1 MDSGAQSPRPAGET
15 GTPDGPAT
23 DVGAP
28 GKPTADTGAPD
39 KPTEDGGTSDRPTGD
54 GGTPD
59 RPAPDTGAPGRPT
72 EDSGTPGRP
81 TGEGGTPGIGRR
93 IRGLREERGISLSAL
108 ARAAGVGKATLSGL
122 ENGTRNP
129 TLETLWA
136 ITAEL
141 GVPLAMAVG
150 TPPPVDAGGGGRTGG
165 IPVVPGTAVEGT
177 LLQVFEDEGVTY
189 ELYRLVIRAG
199 TTQVSP
205 AHHEGVTE
213 HVTVFAG
220 TLGAGPAGAPLR
232 AGPGEHISW
241 RSDVPHSYAALG
253 DLDVHA
259 SLLIRYP
266 RR

>member
-15 GTPDGPAT
+15 GTPARPAT
-23 DVGAP
+23 D
-28 GKPTADTGAPD
+28 TGTP
-39 KPTEDGGTSDRPTGD
+39 DRPTGD
-54 GGTPD
+54 GDTPSRPAMGGSAPD
-59 RPAPDTGAPGRPT
+59 RPATDTG
-72 EDSGTPGRP
+72 TPD
-81 TGEGGTPGIGRR
+81 IGRR

-129 TLETLWA
+129 TLDTLWA

-150 TPPPVDAGGGGRTGG
+150 TPPPVDAGGSGRTGG
-165 IPVVPGTAVEGT
+165 IPVVHGTAVEGT

-220 TLGAGPAGAPLR
+220 TLDAGPAGAPLR

-241 RSDVPHSYAALG
+241 RSDVPHSYAVPG

-266 RR
+266 RRRARRPSWTRSHS

>member
-1 MDSGAQSPRPAGET
+1 MLHDSPMDSGAQSPRPAGET
-15 GTPDGPAT
+15 GTPDRSAADDGTLERPA
-23 DVGAP
+23 A
-28 GKPTADTGAPD
+28 
-39 KPTEDGGTSDRPTGD
+39 GT
-54 GGTPD
+54 GTPV
-59 RPAPDTGAPGRPT
+59 RPAAGTHAPGRPSAAT
-72 EDSGTPGRP
+72 DRP
-81 TGEGGTPGIGRR
+81 AVDGGTLDIGRR
-93 IRGLREERGISLSAL
+93 IRRLREERGISLSAL
-108 ARAAGVGKATLSGL
+108 ARGAGVGKATLSGL

-150 TPPPVDAGGGGRTGG
+150 TPPVDAGGSETAETA
-165 IPVVPGTAVEGT
+165 PVIHGTAAEGT

-189 ELYRLVIRAG
+189 ELYRMVIRPGVA
-199 TTQVSP
+199 QVSP

-213 HVTVFAG
+213 HMTVFAG
-220 TLGAGPAGAPLR
+220 TLSAGPTGAPLR

-241 RSDVPHSYAALG
+241 RSDVPHAYVVLG
-253 DLDVHA
+253 DQDVHA

>member
-15 GTPDGPAT
+15 GTPGRPPADTGTPGGPAT
-23 DVGAP
+23 
-28 GKPTADTGAPD
+28 
-39 KPTEDGGTSDRPTGD
+39 EGG
-54 GGTPD
+54 
-59 RPAPDTGAPGRPT
+59 PAA
-72 EDSGTPGRP
+72 
-81 TGEGGTPGIGRR
+81 EGGTPGIGRR

-136 ITAEL
+136 ITTEL

-150 TPPPVDAGGGGRTGG
+150 TPPPVDAGGSGRTGG
-165 IPVVPGTAVEGT
+165 VPVVHGTAVEGT

-220 TLGAGPAGAPLR
+220 TLSAGPAGAPLR
-232 AGPGEHISW
+232 AGPGEHVSW
-241 RSDVPHSYAALG
+241 RSDVPHSYAVLG

>member
-1 MDSGAQSPRPAGET
+1 MDSGAQSPRPA
-15 GTPDGPAT
+15 
-23 DVGAP
+23 
-28 GKPTADTGAPD
+28 KDT
-39 KPTEDGGTSDRPTGD
+39 
-54 GGTPD
+54 GTPD
-59 RPAPDTGAPGRPT
+59 RPAAAARAPGTPSADTDALDRLSGNAGAPGEPAV
-72 EDSGTPGRP
+72 D
-81 TGEGGTPGIGRR
+81 GGTPGIGRR
-93 IRGLREERGISLSAL
+93 IRRLREERGISLSAL

-150 TPPPVDAGGGGRTGG
+150 TPPPVDAGGSERAQVV
-165 IPVVPGTAVEGT
+165 PVVHGTAVEGT
-177 LLQVFEDEGVTY
+177 LLQVFEDEKVTY
-189 ELYRLVIRAG
+189 ELYRLVLRAG

-220 TLGAGPAGAPLR
+220 TLSAGPAGAPLR

-241 RSDVPHSYAALG
+241 RSDVPHAYAVLG
-253 DLDVHA
+253 DRDVHA

>member
-1 MDSGAQSPRPAGET
+1 MLHDSPMDSGAQSPRPAQET
-15 GTPDGPAT
+15 
-23 DVGAP
+23 GAP
-28 GKPTADTGAPD
+28 GRPSADT
-39 KPTEDGGTSDRPTGD
+39 
-54 GGTPD
+54 GTPD
-59 RPAPDTGAPGRPT
+59 RPAAGT
-72 EDSGTPGRP
+72 GTPGRP
-81 TGEGGTPGIGRR
+81 ASDSGTPDRPASDTGTPDRQATDGGTPGRPEADSGTPGIGRR

-129 TLETLWA
+129 TLDTLWA
-136 ITAEL
+136 ITTEL

-150 TPPPVDAGGGGRTGG
+150 TPPPVDAGGSGRTGG
-165 IPVVPGTAVEGT
+165 IPVVHGTAVEGT

-199 TTQVSP
+199 TPQVSP

-220 TLGAGPAGAPLR
+220 TLSAGPAGAPLR

-241 RSDVPHSYAALG
+241 RSDVPHSYAVLG
-253 DLDVHA
+253 DQDVHA

>member
-1 MDSGAQSPRPAGET
+1 MDSGAQSPRP
-15 GTPDGPAT
+15 PQ
-23 DVGAP
+23 
-28 GKPTADTGAPD
+28 DT
-39 KPTEDGGTSDRPTGD
+39 
-54 GGTPD
+54 GTPD
-59 RPAPDTGAPGRPT
+59 RPAAATRAPG
-72 EDSGTPGRP
+72 TPSADADALDRLPGNA
-81 TGEGGTPGIGRR
+81 GEPGEPAVDGGTPDIGRR
-93 IRGLREERGISLSAL
+93 IRRLREERGISLSAL

-150 TPPPVDAGGGGRTGG
+150 TPPPVDAGGSGRAQVV
-165 IPVVPGTAVEGT
+165 PVVHGTAVEGT
-177 LLQVFEDEGVTY
+177 LLQVFEDEKVTY
-189 ELYRLVIRAG
+189 ELYRLVLRAG

-220 TLGAGPAGAPLR
+220 TLSAGPAGAPLR

-241 RSDVPHSYAALG
+241 RSDVPHAYAVLG
-253 DLDVHA
+253 DRDVHA

>member
-1 MDSGAQSPRPAGET
+1 MDSGAQSPRPAKET
-15 GTPDGPAT
+15 GTPGRSSA
-23 DVGAP
+23 G
-28 GKPTADTGAPD
+28 
-39 KPTEDGGTSDRPTGD
+39 
-54 GGTPD
+54 GGTPERPSAATE
-59 RPAPDTGAPGRPT
+59 RPAPDTG
-72 EDSGTPGRP
+72 TPDRHAVD
-81 TGEGGTPGIGRR
+81 GGTPDIGRR
-93 IRGLREERGISLSAL
+93 IRALREERGISLSAL

-150 TPPPVDAGGGGRTGG
+150 TPPPVDAGGGGRTEV

-177 LLQVFEDEGVTY
+177 LLQVFEEESVTY

-199 TTQVSP
+199 ATQVSP

-213 HVTVFAG
+213 HMTVFAG
-220 TLGAGPAGAPLR
+220 TLDAGPAGALLR

-241 RSDVPHSYAALG
+241 RADVPHTYAVLG
-253 DLDVHA
+253 DRDVHA

>member
-1 MDSGAQSPRPAGET
+1 MLHDSPMDSGAQSPRPAKET
-15 GTPDGPAT
+15 GTPGRPTADGGT
-23 DVGAP
+23 P
-28 GKPTADTGAPD
+28 GKPATNTG
-39 KPTEDGGTSDRPTGD
+39 T
-54 GGTPD
+54 GTPD
-59 RPAPDTGAPGRPT
+59 RPATDSGTPDRPAA
-72 EDSGTPGRP
+72 DSGTPGRP
-81 TGEGGTPGIGRR
+81 ATDTGTPGRPVTDGGTPDIGRR

-129 TLETLWA
+129 TLDTLWA

-150 TPPPVDAGGGGRTGG
+150 TPPPVDAGGSGPTGG
-165 IPVVPGTAVEGT
+165 IPVVHGTAVEGT
-177 LLQVFEDEGVTY
+177 LLQVFEDEKVTY

-220 TLGAGPAGAPLR
+220 TLSAGPAGAPLR

-241 RSDVPHSYAALG
+241 RSDVPHSYAVPG
-253 DLDVHA
+253 DRDVHA

>member
-1 MDSGAQSPRPAGET
+1 MDSGAQSPRPAQET
-15 GTPDGPAT
+15 
-23 DVGAP
+23 GAP
-28 GKPTADTGAPD
+28 GRPSADT
-39 KPTEDGGTSDRPTGD
+39 
-54 GGTPD
+54 GTPD
-59 RPAPDTGAPGRPT
+59 RPAAGT
-72 EDSGTPGRP
+72 GTPGRP
-81 TGEGGTPGIGRR
+81 ASDSGTPDRPASDTGTPDRQATDGGTPGRPEADSGTPGIGRR

-129 TLETLWA
+129 TLDTLWA
-136 ITAEL
+136 ITTEL

-150 TPPPVDAGGGGRTGG
+150 TPPPVDAGGSGRTGG
-165 IPVVPGTAVEGT
+165 IPVVHGTAVEGT

-199 TTQVSP
+199 TPQVSP

-220 TLGAGPAGAPLR
+220 TLSAGPAGAPLR

-241 RSDVPHSYAALG
+241 RSDVPHSYAVLG
-253 DLDVHA
+253 DQDVHA

>member
-1 MDSGAQSPRPAGET
+1 MDSGAQSPRPAGKT
-15 GTPDGPAT
+15 GTPGRPAADDGTLDGPA
-23 DVGAP
+23 
-28 GKPTADTGAPD
+28 ADT
-39 KPTEDGGTSDRPTGD
+39 GTSDRPAADISASD
-54 GGTPD
+54 G
-59 RPAPDTGAPGRPT
+59 PT
-72 EDSGTPGRP
+72 ASTGTPGRP
-81 TGEGGTPGIGRR
+81 ATDGADGGALGIGRR

-150 TPPPVDAGGGGRTGG
+150 TPPPVDADGSGRTEGV
-165 IPVVPGTAVEGT
+165 PVVHGTAVEGT
-177 LLQVFEDEGVTY
+177 LLQVFEDEKVTY

-220 TLGAGPAGAPLR
+220 TLSAGPAGAPLR
-232 AGPGEHISW
+232 AGPGEHVSW
-241 RSDVPHSYAALG
+241 RSDVPHAYTVLG
-253 DLDVHA
+253 DQDVHA

>member
-15 GTPDGPAT
+15 GPP
-23 DVGAP
+23 
-28 GKPTADTGAPD
+28 
-39 KPTEDGGTSDRPTGD
+39 DRPAAATHASG
-54 GGTPD
+54 GPSAGAGTPD
-59 RPAPDTGAPGRPT
+59 RPATGTSGRAAAVTGAPGPPAVDDSAPDRPAM
-72 EDSGTPGRP
+72 D
-81 TGEGGTPGIGRR
+81 GGTLDIGRR
-93 IRGLREERGISLSAL
+93 IRRLREERGISLSAL
-108 ARAAGVGKATLSGL
+108 ARGAGVGKATLSGL

-141 GVPLAMAVG
+141 GVPLAMAIG
-150 TPPPVDAGGGGRTGG
+150 TPPVEAAGGGERAEVV
-165 IPVVPGTAVEGT
+165 PVVHGRASEGT
-177 LLQVFEDEGVTY
+177 LLQVFEDEEVTY

-199 TTQVSP
+199 ATQVSP

-220 TLGAGPAGAPLR
+220 TLSAGPAGAPLR

-241 RSDVPHSYAALG
+241 RSDVPHTYTVLG
-253 DLDVHA
+253 DRDVHA

>member
-1 MDSGAQSPRPAGET
+1 MDSGAQSPRPG
-15 GTPDGPAT
+15 
-23 DVGAP
+23 V
-28 GKPTADTGAPD
+28 
-39 KPTEDGGTSDRPTGD
+39 D

-59 RPAPDTGAPGRPT
+59 
-72 EDSGTPGRP
+72 
-81 TGEGGTPGIGRR
+81 IGRR
-93 IRGLREERGISLSAL
+93 IRRLREERGISLSAL

-150 TPPPVDAGGGGRTGG
+150 TPPPVDASGSGTGTRA
-165 IPVVPGTAVEGT
+165 IPVVHGTAVEGT
-177 LLQVFEDEGVTY
+177 LLQVFEDEEVTY
-189 ELYRLVIRAG
+189 ELYRVVLRAG

-220 TLGAGPAGAPLR
+220 TLSAGPVEAPLR

-241 RSDVPHSYAALG
+241 RSDVPHAYAVLG
-253 DLDVHA
+253 DRDVHA